1 VLCDDSDCYPQRV
14 GCFTA
19 ARRPHDIR
27 ACRWRDCGRV
37 LSYLTDT
44 VIGMSGRLSLAQGA
58 AISLGAVLGT
68 GVIGLPALGA
78 EIAGPASLLAWVGLI
93 LLSIPLAVTFAAL
106 GARHP
111 DAGGVSTYVRRAFG
125 ARTAAIVGWCFYFA
139 VPTGAPAAAMFG
151 GAYVSAAVGGGLRTT
166 LLSAAGMI
174 AAVVAANLG
183 GIRVSGKLQIV
194 LAALLV
200 TLLVTATVTALPHAR
215 LGNLHP
221 FAPNG
226 YLAIASAAAVLVW
239 GFAGWEAMTSL
250 AADFRRP
257 ARDIP
262 RATAFALVAVAVLYL
277 GVASASI
284 LVLGPATGSRPA
296 PLSDLLSIGV
306 GGPVKAITA
315 VAAVVMSMGAMN
327 AYFAGSAKLGAAL
340 GRDGA
345 LPAWFAH
352 GSSVGEVPRRSLL
365 VTATLAGVALG
376 LTAITGVGLR
386 PSVLLTTGSFVLV
399 YVLGTAA
406 ALRLLPRRTWS
417 RRAAV
422 IALASA
428 IALVFLTGLYMLW
441 ALVVAAAALVYEWRR
456 RRRDESRAVRSGGDA
471 SDEPM
476 LACAEEAGAPQA

>member
-1 VLCDDSDCYPQRV
+1 MSRSH
-14 GCFTA
+14 A
-19 ARRPHDIR
+19 ARI
-27 ACRWRDCGRV
+27 

-44 VIGMSGRLSLAQGA
+44 VVGMSGRLSLAQGA

-93 LLSIPLAVTFAAL
+93 VLSIPLAATFAAL

-151 GAYVSAAVGGGLRTT
+151 GAYVSAAIGGGLRTT
-166 LLSAAGMI
+166 LISAAVMI
-174 AAVVAANLG
+174 ALVVAANLG
-183 GIRVSGKLQIV
+183 GVRVSGKLQVV

-200 TLLVTATVTALPHAR
+200 TLLVTATATSLPHAR
-215 LGNLHP
+215 LANLHP
-221 FAPNG
+221 FAPHG
-226 YLAIASAAAVLVW
+226 YLAIGSAAAVLVW

-365 VTATLAGVALG
+365 VIAALAGLALG
-376 LTAITGVGLR
+376 ITALTGVGLR

-406 ALRLLPRRTWS
+406 ALRLLPRGTWAH
-417 RRAAV
+417 RAAV
-422 IALASA
+422 VAFLSA
-428 IALVFLTGLYMLW
+428 IALVVVTGLYMAW
-441 ALVVAAAALVYEWRR
+441 SLVVAAAALAYEWRS
-456 RRRDESRAVRSGGDA
+456 SRARAAIKAPTASGEASGNGTNGDTGAA
-471 SDEPM
+471 SPEWVEKAQRP
-476 LACAEEAGAPQA
+476 A

>member
-1 VLCDDSDCYPQRV
+1 
-14 GCFTA
+14 
-19 ARRPHDIR
+19 
-27 ACRWRDCGRV
+27 
-37 LSYLTDT
+37 
-44 VIGMSGRLSLAQGA
+44 MSGRLSLAQGA

-78 EIAGPASLLAWVGLI
+78 DIAGPASLLAWVGLI
-93 LLSIPLAVTFAAL
+93 LLSIPLATTFAAL

-111 DAGGVSTYVRRAFG
+111 DSGGVSTYVRRAFG
-125 ARTAAIVGWCFYFA
+125 ARTAAVVGWCFYFA

-151 GAYVSAAVGGGLRTT
+151 GAYVAAAVGGGLHTT
-166 LLSAAGMI
+166 LITAAAMI
-174 AAVVAANLG
+174 AFVVAANLG
-183 GIRVSGKLQIV
+183 GVRVSGKLQVV

-200 TLLVTATVTALPHAR
+200 TLLVTATVTALPHAK
-215 LGNLHP
+215 LANLHP
-221 FAPNG
+221 FAPHG
-226 YLAIASAAAVLVW
+226 YFAVASAAAVLVW

-250 AADFRRP
+250 ATDFRRP

-345 LPAWFAH
+345 LPVWFAH

-365 VTATLAGVALG
+365 VTATLAAIALG
-376 LTAITGVGLR
+376 VTALTGVGLR

-399 YVLGTAA
+399 YVLGTAS
-406 ALRLLPRRTWS
+406 ALRLLPRGSWS

-422 IALASA
+422 VALASA
-428 IALVFLTGLYMLW
+428 VALVFLTGVYMLW
-441 ALVVAAAALVYEWRR
+441 AVVVAVAALIYVWRTR
-456 RRRDESRAVRSGGDA
+456 SSRPEAGVPATTAESTPIGSAVATPIVAASGTADVRTLDATDVGDA
-471 SDEPM
+471 DDALSD
-476 LACAEEAGAPQA
+476 AGCMSRP